1 MNYEINSFTTQ
12 MVNRKSNAAVKVK
25 TTMLDQAASLLDELP
40 EKPEATVSLRQAIE
54 LLQNDLRSSLD
65 KGYGYEELASVL
77 AKQGIEISPS
87 TLKRYLALSQKDDT
101 QPRRRRRR
109 AVRSGEATQNGD
121 IDQDEA

>member
-1 MNYEINSFTTQ
+1 

-54 LLQNDLRSSLD
+54 LLQADLRSSLD
-65 KGYGYEELASVL
+65 KGYGYEELAAVL

-87 TLKRYLALSQKDDT
+87 TLKRYLALSQKDDG

-109 AVRSGEATQNGD
+109 SAQSSEVTQNGGASKN
-121 IDQDEA
+121 DE